1 MAWALWHI
9 HMIIYGHCRTHTFG
23 VDVWVRTSDNLF
35 SSPFLHPQHESYE
48 IYEVHEGGSSK
59 FRLWDS
65 RCLCFFAFHVFYDFT
80 IGIVL
85 MIASNVIFSDLRGDS
100 RVPGSEALEE
110 ADETQS
116 C

>member
-1 MAWALWHI
+1 M
-9 HMIIYGHCRTHTFG
+9 F
-23 VDVWVRTSDNLF
+23 VF
-35 SSPFLHPQHESYE
+35 
-48 IYEVHEGGSSK
+48 
-59 FRLWDS
+59 
-65 RCLCFFAFHVFYDFT
+65 FFAFHVFYDFT